1 MKKNILSI
9 IMIITSLVLFIS
21 CGNKNEETTEEVK
34 TEVKTEEKK
43 IYKIGVTQIVDHPAL
58 NDSKQGFLDA
68 LKDSGIEAE
77 IDDKVA
83 NGEIPT
89 QQLIAKQFVED
100 KKDLIFAIATPS
112 AQAASSSTDEIP
124 VVFASVSDPA
134 GAGLGD
140 KANVTGTS
148 GLPEIEKNLE
158 LLKQVFPNVKK
169 VGIIYNTSEQN
180 SVFQVELA
188 EKAGKRLGIEV
199 LSEGVTS
206 APEFVSAL
214 DKLSRNIDVFYAI
227 QDNTLSSSFP
237 ALLDKMNG
245 LKIPIFGAN
254 AVYTDRGALIS
265 QGTTD
270 YDIGYRAGEMAAA
283 ILKGEKTPKDIP
295 IEVVQ
300 KLKIIINKE
309 NMELLGITIPAVIL
323 EEATIKE

>member
-1 MKKNILSI
+1 MKKNILSV
-9 IMIITSLVLFIS
+9 IMIITSLVLFVS
-21 CGNKNEETTEEVK
+21 CGNKEEKPTEEVK
-34 TEVKTEEKK
+34 SEVKTEEKK

-68 LKDSGIEAE
+68 LKDAGIETE

-112 AQAASSSTDEIP
+112 AQAVSSSTDEIP

-134 GAGLGD
+134 GAGLVD

-148 GLPEIEKNLE
+148 GVPEIEKNLE

-206 APEFVSAL
+206 APEFISAL
-214 DKLSRNIDVFYAI
+214 DKLSRNIDVFFAI

-270 YDIGYRAGEMAAA
+270 YDIGYRAGEIAAE

-295 IEVVQ
+295 IEIVQ
-300 KLKIIINKE
+300 KLKVTVNKE
-309 NMELLGITIPAVIL
+309 NMELLGITIPEGIL
-323 EEATIKE
+323 KEAIIK

>member
-9 IMIITSLVLFIS
+9 MMMLTGLLLFTA
-21 CGNKNEETTEEVK
+21 CGSKEEPKGDEPKAETQTEQ
-34 TEVKTEEKK
+34 KK
-43 IYKIGVTQIVDHPAL
+43 VYKIGVTQIVDHPAL
-58 NDSKQGFLDA
+58 NDSKKGFIDA
-68 LKDSGIEAE
+68 LKDAGLETE

-89 QQLIAKQFVED
+89 QQLIAKQFAED

-112 AQAASSSTDEIP
+112 AQAAATATDTIP
-124 VVFASVSDPA
+124 VVFASVSDPE
-134 GAGLGD
+134 GAGLTD
-140 KANVTGTS
+140 KVNVTGTS

-158 LLKQVFPNVKK
+158 LLKKVFPNVKK

-180 SVFQVELA
+180 SVFQVEIA
-188 EKAGKRLGIEV
+188 EQAGKKLGIEV
-199 LSEGVTS
+199 LAEGVTS
-206 APEFVSAL
+206 APEFMAAL
-214 DKLSRNIDVFYAI
+214 EKLSRDIDVFFAI

-237 ALLDKMNG
+237 ALLEKMNA

-300 KLKIIINKE
+300 KPKITINKK
-309 NMELLGITIPAVIL
+309 NMELLGIKIPDEVVK
-323 EEATIKE
+323 EASIME

>member
-9 IMIITSLVLFIS
+9 IMMLTGLLLFTA
-21 CGNKNEETTEEVK
+21 CGSKEEPKGDEPK
-34 TEVKTEEKK
+34 TETQTEQKK
-43 IYKIGVTQIVDHPAL
+43 VYKIGVTQIVDHPAL
-58 NDSKQGFLDA
+58 NDSKKGFIDA
-68 LKDSGIEAE
+68 LKDAGLETE

-89 QQLIAKQFVED
+89 QQLIAKQFAED

-112 AQAASSSTDEIP
+112 AQAAATATDTIP
-124 VVFASVSDPA
+124 VVFASVSDPK
-134 GAGLGD
+134 GAGLTN

-158 LLKQVFPNVKK
+158 LLKKIFPNVKK

-180 SVFQVELA
+180 SVFQVEIA
-188 EKAGKRLGIEV
+188 EQAGKKLGIEV
-199 LSEGVTS
+199 LAEGVTS
-206 APEFVSAL
+206 APEFMAAL
-214 DKLSRNIDVFYAI
+214 EKLSRDIDVFFAI

-237 ALLDKMNG
+237 ALLEKMNA

-300 KLKIIINKE
+300 KPKITINKK
-309 NMELLGITIPAVIL
+309 NMELLGIKIPDEVVK
-323 EEATIKE
+323 EASIME

>member
-1 MKKNILSI
+1 MKKNII
-9 IMIITSLVLFIS
+9 KVMMILMGLGLLAS
-21 CGNKNEETTEEVK
+21 CGKKQEEVK
-34 TEVKTEEKK
+34 TETKAVEKK
-43 IYKIGVTQIVDHPAL
+43 VYKIGVTQIVDHPAL
-58 NDSKQGFLDA
+58 NDSKQGFIDAVKKSGLDV
-68 LKDSGIEAE
+68 D

-89 QQLIAKQFVED
+89 QQLIAKQFAED

-112 AQAASSSTDEIP
+112 AQAASSATDTIP
-124 VVFASVSDPA
+124 VVFASVSDPQS
-134 GAGLGD
+134 AGLTD
-140 KANVTGTS
+140 KQNVTGTS
-148 GLPEIEKNLE
+148 GRPEIDKNLE
-158 LLKQVFPNVKK
+158 LIKETFPNVKK

-180 SVFQVELA
+180 SIFQVELA
-188 EKAGKRLGIEV
+188 EKAGEKLGIEIV
-199 LSEGVTS
+199 SEGVTS

-214 DKLSRNIDVFYAI
+214 EKMGQTIDVFYAI

-237 ALLDKMNG
+237 ALLDKMNT

-283 ILKGEKTPKDIP
+283 ILKGEKTPKDIT

-300 KLKIIINKE
+300 KPKISVNKK
-309 NMELLGITIPAVIL
+309 NMELLGIKIPDDVMK
-323 EEATIKE
+323 EATITE

>member
-9 IMIITSLVLFIS
+9 MMMLTGLLLFTA
-21 CGNKNEETTEEVK
+21 CGSKEEPKGDEPKAETQTEQ
-34 TEVKTEEKK
+34 KK
-43 IYKIGVTQIVDHPAL
+43 VYKIGVTQIVDHPAL
-58 NDSKQGFLDA
+58 NDSKKGFIDA
-68 LKDSGIEAE
+68 LKDAGLETE

-89 QQLIAKQFVED
+89 QQLIAKQFAED

-112 AQAASSSTDEIP
+112 AQAAATATDTIP
-124 VVFASVSDPA
+124 VVFASVSDPE
-134 GAGLGD
+134 GAGLTD
-140 KANVTGTS
+140 KVNVTGTS

-158 LLKQVFPNVKK
+158 LLKKVFPNVKK

-180 SVFQVELA
+180 SVFQVEIA
-188 EKAGKRLGIEV
+188 EQAGKKLGIEV
-199 LSEGVTS
+199 LAEGVTS
-206 APEFVSAL
+206 APEFMAAL
-214 DKLSRNIDVFYAI
+214 EKLSRDIDVFFAI

-237 ALLDKMNG
+237 ALLEKMNA

-283 ILKGEKTPKDIP
+283 ILKGEKTPKDVP

-300 KLKIIINKE
+300 KPKITINKK
-309 NMELLGITIPAVIL
+309 NMELLGIKIPDEVVK
-323 EEATIKE
+323 EASIME

>member
-9 IMIITSLVLFIS
+9 IMMFAGLLLFTA
-21 CGNKNEETTEEVK
+21 CGSKEEQKAEEPK
-34 TEVKTEEKK
+34 TETQTEQKK
-43 IYKIGVTQIVDHPAL
+43 VYKIGVTQIVDHPAL
-58 NDSKQGFLDA
+58 NDSKMGFIDA
-68 LKDSGIEAE
+68 LKDAGLETE

-89 QQLIAKQFVED
+89 QQLIAKQFAED

-112 AQAASSSTDEIP
+112 AQAAASSTDTIP
-124 VVFASVSDPA
+124 VVFASVSDPE
-134 GAGLGD
+134 GAGLTD

-148 GLPEIEKNLE
+148 GVPEIEKNLE
-158 LLKQVFPNVKK
+158 LLKKVFPNVKK

-180 SVFQVELA
+180 SVFQVEIA
-188 EKAGKRLGIEV
+188 EQAGKRLGIEI
-199 LSEGVTS
+199 LAEGVTS
-206 APEFVSAL
+206 APEFMSAL
-214 DKLSRNIDVFYAI
+214 EKLSRDIDVFFAI

-237 ALLDKMNG
+237 ALLEKMNA

-283 ILKGEKTPKDIP
+283 ILKGEKTPKDIT

-300 KLKIIINKE
+300 KHKISVNKK
-309 NMELLGITIPAVIL
+309 NMELLGIKIPDDVMK
-323 EEATIKE
+323 EATITE